1 MNKKLIKKN
10 DIILAALLIAAAAAI
25 LIFST
30 GSGSASAAEV
40 YSHGELIRTIDLEH
54 VENEYTI
61 ELGGEYNI
69 IIGVRKNGVRFVSS
83 DCPDKLCVNSG
94 WLTGDGQTATCLP
107 AATYIKVVS
116 GADDEI
122 DAIAGDISPGG
133 KPQFFAG
140 GSRTHD

>member
-69 IIGVRKNGVRFVSS
+69 IIGVRKNGVRFVRTSCAS
-83 DCPDKLCVNSG
+83 TPDGSPETARRRHVCRRPHTLKLS
-94 WLTGDGQTATCLP
+94 QA
-107 AATYIKVVS
+107 
-116 GADDEI
+116 
-122 DAIAGDISPGG
+122 
-133 KPQFFAG
+133 QMM
-140 GSRTHD
+140 R